1 MGEREGYRDEADRF
15 YDDPAKFLNEEIGN
29 SPERAWPR
37 YIVGFEGIEGAVRD
51 HYEETVK
58 GFKMREVWRTGNSLW
73 HDDPRRTGDIVVW
86 EFVDGSKL
94 VKG

>member
-1 MGEREGYRDEADRF
+1 VGEREGYRDEADRF
-15 YDDPAKFLNEEIGN
+15 YDDPAKFLSEEIGN

-37 YIVGFEGIEGAVRD
+37 YVVGFEGIEGAVRD
-51 HYEETVK
+51 HYDETVK
-58 GFKMREVWRTGNSLW
+58 GFKTREVWRTGNSLW
-73 HDDPRRTGDIVVW
+73 HDDRRRTGDIVVW